1 MRPANH
7 ENFRRNMAS
16 TRIVSIAQMTVT
28 SAVGRGWSA
37 HVDALAKQRS
47 GLKPNAVPG
56 AEGLGWVGEVEGL
69 SEVRL
74 PTELARFDCRNNRLA
89 WLALQQDDF
98 LPAARAALS
107 PLRPERV
114 AVFMGTS
121 TSGIQQTER
130 AYAEMSDGDTLPD
143 WFDYRHTHN
152 VYSLAAFL
160 REIFDARG
168 PSACISTACSSSAK
182 VFASA
187 ERALRLGL
195 CDAAIVGG
203 CDSLCLT
210 TLRGFHALQLVSAQP
225 CRPADADRDG
235 ISIGEGAGFAV
246 LTLAEE
252 APRAVLGYGE
262 SSDAHHMSSPDP
274 EGAGAARAMTA
285 ALQRAGLAGSELAY
299 ANLHG
304 TATPAND
311 RAEDRAV
318 QTVLGATVPCSST
331 KGYTGHTLGAA
342 GIIEAAFAL
351 MALEQGQLP
360 ASLNTETV
368 DPDFGS
374 RILLTPEATSGQAAL
389 SNSFGF
395 GGSNCSLIL
404 GVGA

>member
-1 MRPANH
+1 MSSKRP
-7 ENFRRNMAS
+7 
-16 TRIVSIAQMTVT
+16 VSIAQMTVT

-37 HVDALAKQRS
+37 HLEALAEQRS
-47 GLKPNAVPG
+47 GLRPNAVPG
-56 AEGLGWVGEVEGL
+56 AEGLGWIGEVDGL
-69 SEVRL
+69 AAVQL
-74 PTELARFDCRNNRLA
+74 PAELSRFDCRNNRLA
-89 WLALQQDDF
+89 WLALQQDGFIDRV
-98 LPAARAALS
+98 RAALS
-107 PLRPERV
+107 SLRPDRV

-130 AYAEMSDGDTLPD
+130 AYAEMGAGDALPD

-152 VYSLAAFL
+152 VYSLAAFI
-160 REIFDARG
+160 RAVFAVQG

-225 CRPADADRDG
+225 CRPADAQRDG
-235 ISIGEGAGFAV
+235 ISIGEGAGFAL
-246 LTLAEE
+246 LTLADD
-252 APRAVLGYGE
+252 APRQLLGYGE

-274 EGAGAARAMTA
+274 DGAGAARAMQA
-285 ALQRAGLAGSELAY
+285 ALQRAGLSADKLAY

-304 TATPAND
+304 TATAAND

-318 QTVLGATVPCSST
+318 QTVLGSAVPCSST

-342 GIIEAAFAL
+342 GIIETALAL
-351 MALEQGQLP
+351 MALEQGRLP
-360 ASLNTETV
+360 ASLNTTVV

-374 RILLTPEATSGQAAL
+374 RILTAAVATKGRAAL

-395 GGSNCSLIL
+395 GGSNCSLI
-404 GVGA
+404 VGAA